1 MIYNHAKLARI
12 IRNVRNS
19 LKKRRIDEKKD
30 AGLKESCIF
39 GLFWGSPLEQE
50 CHYQVA
56 DADADECGYPAGELE
71 GVVDDILAYAGCSF
85 TRVDVQTSNIG

>member
-1 MIYNHAKLARI
+1 MNT
-12 IRNVRNS
+12 
-19 LKKRRIDEKKD
+19 KKCRAEKV
-30 AGLKESCIF
+30 LHF
-39 GLFWGSPLEQE
+39 GLFRFYRSEQK
-50 CHYQVA
+50 CYYQIP